1 MGAPL
6 ELLLSSED
14 IAEIAASLRIRQ
26 HEGGHQGT
34 WIVNQ
39 EQLAYWRARDT
50 HGWVFVAKPRQIGL
64 STAVCLE
71 DVLWT
76 QAADADGQVV
86 KCAIVVDKDKHAIER
101 LKCCADFAQQL
112 GFVEERDCTDYTIT
126 FPGGSTIIALSA
138 GGHNV
143 GRSVDAQRFHLTEL
157 PNWPDPA
164 TNYTDLTQA
173 LSLGCDIIVETT
185 INNDDM
191 FTSTLWDTENDFHKV
206 FFGLE
211 EHDEYR
217 EDPARISDARWL
229 ELQDIDAETGKPR
242 RYTNRAAA
250 AWFDW
255 AIINKCAGDEIRANR
270 EYPQREED
278 MFTSAAGRWIRVD
291 PIVEDPKVRDADHF
305 AGAREWPRIL
315 KVQGIAGDVWHVH
328 VWQEL
333 AETSKQL
340 AFWVD
345 VSEGREISHSAI
357 AGTDRRDGS
366 LVVSFNAGDIQ
377 GDDLARVL
385 LAVLDAFTDR
395 RELMGIEQ
403 PEKRPLV
410 RIEAQGVNQTCVQ
423 QARRLGIAFEAY
435 TMTEERRNDQLLE
448 VRRALEGGMI
458 PRGPR
463 RLAYE
468 ARNLTRDEHGRWKG
482 PKDFLMCL
490 GGTLVMRRENP
501 FKNDLARPLIADRDR
516 AVSKRRLR
524 QERKRLG
531 RR

>member
-6 ELLLSSED
+6 ELLLASED
-14 IAEIAASLRIRQ
+14 IAAIASTLRIRQ
-26 HEGGHQGT
+26 HVGGHQGP
-34 WIVNQ
+34 WVVNQ
-39 EQLAYWRARDT
+39 EQLAYWRARDK
-50 HGWVFVAKPRQIGL
+50 HRWVFVAKPRQIGL

-86 KCAIVVDKDKHAIER
+86 KCAIVVDKIDHAKER
-101 LKCCADFAQQL
+101 LKCCADFALQL
-112 GFVEERDCTDYTIT
+112 GFVEDADCTTETIT
-126 FPGGSTIIALSA
+126 FPGGSTIVALTA

-157 PNWPDPA
+157 PNWPDPP

-173 LSLGCDIIVETT
+173 LSLGCDIVVETT

-191 FTSTLWDTENDFHKV
+191 FTSMLWDTENEFYKV
-206 FFGLE
+206 FFKLE
-211 EHDEYR
+211 DHDEYR
-217 EDPARISDARWL
+217 RDPQEISDERWL
-229 ELQDIDAETGKPR
+229 ELQDIDADTGKPR
-242 RYTNRAAA
+242 RYTDRSAA
-250 AWFDW
+250 AWFEW

-270 EYPQREED
+270 EYPQRPED

-291 PIVEDPKVRDADHF
+291 PITEDPKMRDAQHF
-305 AGAREWPRIL
+305 AGAREWPRIM
-315 KVQGIAGDVWHVH
+315 KVPGIAGDIWHVH

-340 AFWVD
+340 AAWVD
-345 VSEGREISHSAI
+345 VSEGKSISHSAI
-357 AGTDRRDGS
+357 ALGDRRDGS
-366 LVVSFNAGDIQ
+366 LVATFDAGDIQ

-385 LAVLDAFTDR
+385 LAVLEAFTDR
-395 RELMGIEQ
+395 RELMGIAQ
-403 PEKRPLV
+403 PDRRPAC
-410 RIEAQGVNQTCVQ
+410 RIEGQGVNQTCVQ
-423 QARRLGIAFEAY
+423 QARRLGISFDEY

-448 VRRALEGGMI
+448 VKRAVEGGMI

-463 RLAYE
+463 RLAHE
-468 ARNLTRDEHGRWKG
+468 CRNLSRDEHGRWKG
-482 PKDFLMCL
+482 PKDLLMCV
-490 GGTLVMRRENP
+490 GGMLVMRREMP
-501 FKNDLARPLIADRDR
+501 YKNEHARPIIDDMTR